1 MHHSYLHID
10 LFTDL
15 GLWGF
20 SYQFWPWLAEEVRLL
35 CQARCQ
41 RRGRMEKKG
50 GWRRERKWFVQ
61 IASVRQRKVV
71 QRVVSQRRFILD
83 LSPPIRGCSIS
94 ITVSIKLLVEPGLLC
109 AYAAVV
115 VTFARNT
122 TPEVTDQVTQEVKNG
137 WWNNASSRFSPW
149 WDK

>member
-1 MHHSYLHID
+1 MHDSYLHID

-20 SYQFWPWLAEEVRLL
+20 SYQFSPWLAEEVRLL

-61 IASVRQRKVV
+61 IASVRQRKSSAA
-71 QRVVSQRRFILD
+71 RSKPTSFYLGSQPSNKRLFD
-83 LSPPIRGCSIS
+83 FDHS
-94 ITVSIKLLVEPGLLC
+94 KYQ
-109 AYAAVV
+109 A
-115 VTFARNT
+115 
-122 TPEVTDQVTQEVKNG
+122 
-137 WWNNASSRFSPW
+137 FS
-149 WDK
+149 